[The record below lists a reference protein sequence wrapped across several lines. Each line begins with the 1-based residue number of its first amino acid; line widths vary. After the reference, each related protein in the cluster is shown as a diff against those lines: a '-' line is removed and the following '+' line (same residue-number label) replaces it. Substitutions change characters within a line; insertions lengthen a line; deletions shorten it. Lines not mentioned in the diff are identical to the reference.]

1 MRSNALATSVSS
13 NGADKPA
20 ASTPGSAIARTPAE
34 MLSRIQALA
43 PAIAA
48 RAEEFEQLR
57 RIPDDV
63 IDQLR
68 DIGVFRM
75 STPVSHGGLE
85 FDYPAI
91 LDVLIELAAV
101 NGALGWVTML
111 GAGHIFYLAYLPRAT
126 YDEIYANG
134 PDVFLAGSAGPFGRG
149 EVEDDGYRVT
159 GRWPT
164 ASGCQNADWIFAG
177 FFPTRSGENVPAGPR
192 SPEPLLKHVTLPAD
206 RFEIEDT
213 WHVSGLQGTGS
224 HHVRLKDSFVPE
236 AFTWRYED
244 PSCVPG
250 PLFRSG
256 LHMVPLLHSAIA
268 IGIAEAALGEI
279 VALAAT
285 GKRQVL
291 ATEAMRD
298 SPLFRA
304 RLGELEADLKAA
316 RAMHGRQTMQLWEAA
331 LRDELSLANRKMLS
345 DLQQTSI
352 WVTSTCVRV
361 VDGCYTLGGASAI
374 LNSSPLQRH
383 LRDIHTCSQHAAVNA
398 NGYVQAGAF
407 RLGLTPDP
415 IVLAPSS

>member
-1 MRSNALATSVSS
+1 MPGNILATSALP
-13 NGADKPA
+13 ADHDTSIQ
-20 ASTPGSAIARTPAE
+20 ASQIAQTPAD
-34 MLSRIQALA
+34 MLSKIRELA
-43 PAIAA
+43 PSISV
-48 RAEEFEQLR
+48 RAEEFEQAR

-63 IDQLR
+63 IQKLR
-68 DIGVFRM
+68 KIGVFRM
-75 STPVSHGGLE
+75 SAPVSHGGLE

-91 LDVLIELAAV
+91 LDVLIELATI

-111 GAGHIFYLAYLPRAT
+111 GAGHIFYLAYLPRET

-134 PDVFLAGSAGPFGRG
+134 PDVFLAGSAGPFGLG
-149 EVEDDGYRVT
+149 EVEGNGYCVS

-164 ASGCQNADWIFAG
+164 ASDCQNADWIFAG
-177 FFPTRSGENVPAGPR
+177 FFPTRDGEKLVANPG
-192 SPEPLLKHVTLPAD
+192 SPEPLLKHITLPAKA
-206 RFEIEDT
+206 FEIEDT

-224 HHVRLKDSFVPE
+224 HHIRLKDQFVPE
-236 AFTWRYED
+236 AYTWRYEN
-244 PSCVPG
+244 PSCLPG

-268 IGIAEAALGEI
+268 VGIAEAALRDI

-304 RLGELEADLKAA
+304 QIGEFEADLKAA
-316 RAMHGRQTMQLWEAA
+316 RATHRAQANSLWEMA
-331 LRDELSLANRKMLS
+331 LRGDLSLSNRKVLS
-345 DLQQTSI
+345 DLQQASI
-352 WVTSTCVRV
+352 WITSTCVRI
-361 VDGCYTLGGASAI
+361 VDGCYLLGGASSI

-383 LRDIHTCSQHAAVNA
+383 LRDIHTCSQHAAVNR

-407 RLGLTPDP
+407 RLGLSPDP
-415 IVLAPSS
+415 VVLAPGS

>member
-1 MRSNALATSVSS
+1 MSNSTLATPAAPLTASK
-13 NGADKPA
+13 ATKPA
-20 ASTPGSAIARTPAE
+20 PGAAIARTPAE
-34 MLSRIQALA
+34 MLSKIRELA
-43 PAIAA
+43 PAIAG
-48 RAEEFEQLR
+48 RADEFEQAR

-63 IDQLR
+63 IQRLR
-68 DIGVFRM
+68 EIGVFRM
-75 STPVSHGGLE
+75 SAPVSHGGLE

-91 LDVLIELAAV
+91 LKILIALAAI

-111 GAGHIFYLAYLPRAT
+111 GAGHIFYLAYLPRES
-126 YDEIYANG
+126 YDAIYANG
-134 PDVFLAGSAGPFGRG
+134 PDIFLAGSAGPYGVG
-149 EVEDDGYRVT
+149 EVEGDGYRVS

-164 ASGCQNADWIFAG
+164 ASGCQNADWMFAG
-177 FFPTRSGENVPAGPR
+177 FFPTQDGEKIPASPG
-192 SPEPLLKHVTLPAD
+192 SPEPLLKHITVPAN

-224 HHVRLKDSFVPE
+224 HHVRLKNEFVPK
-236 AFTWRYED
+236 AYTWRYED

-268 IGIAEAALGEI
+268 IGIAEAAVRDI

-304 RLGELEADLKAA
+304 HLGELEADLKAA
-316 RAMHGRQTMQLWEAA
+316 RATHSAQAQQLWEAA
-331 LRDELSLANRKMLS
+331 LAGSLSLANKKMLS
-345 DLQQTSI
+345 DLQQASI
-352 WVTSTCVRV
+352 WVTGACVRI
-361 VDGCYTLGGASAI
+361 VDGCYTLGGATSI
-374 LNSSPLQRH
+374 LDSSPLQRH
-383 LRDIHTCSQHAAVNA
+383 LRDIHTCSQHAAVNR

-407 RLGLTPDP
+407 LLGLSPDHT
-415 IVLAPSS
+415 VLAPSA